1 MLDLL
6 MRATKF
12 TDDLEDL
19 NSELSLAAAQVKEST
34 EALSKD
40 ATKND
45 WQAAKLAELH
55 AQTDVLA
62 DKVKQID
69 ERISELKIS
78 DRLYLQRGVEHT
90 GIFAKLKTLIL
101 GK

>member
-1 MLDLL
+1 M
-6 MRATKF
+6 
-12 TDDLEDL
+12 
-19 NSELSLAAAQVKEST
+19 
-34 EALSKD
+34 
-40 ATKND
+40 
-45 WQAAKLAELH
+45 AELH
-55 AQTDVLA
+55 AQTEALA

-90 GIFAKLKTLIL
+90 GAFAKLRALIL